1 MADPTY
7 SRNIYQ
13 RMPPSQR
20 TLAQAREE
28 GVDTRSMPAV
38 VAWLAKRR

>member
-7 SRNIYQ
+7 SRNTFQ
-13 RMPPSQR
+13 RLPPSQR
-20 TLAQAREE
+20 TLAQAREA

-38 VAWLAKRR
+38 QAWLEKRR